1 MVDVKR
7 ITVTLPARLVNEI
20 DGLSDGTRGNRS
32 QFLLEAAE
40 RYLDDL
46 KRQTLRQRLIEGYQ
60 EMAQLNLTLAEEGLA
75 AGLELR
81 PSGTSEGG

>member
-1 MVDVKR
+1 LADVKR

-20 DGLSDGTRGNRS
+20 DGLSDGARGNRS

-40 RYLDDL
+40 RYLDEL

-81 PSGTSEGG
+81 PSGTSEGD